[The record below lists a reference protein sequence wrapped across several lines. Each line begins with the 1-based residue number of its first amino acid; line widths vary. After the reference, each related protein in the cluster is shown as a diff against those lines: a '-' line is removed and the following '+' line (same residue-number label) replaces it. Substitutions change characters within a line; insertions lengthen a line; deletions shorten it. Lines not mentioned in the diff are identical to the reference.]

1 MKCRSCGFE
10 IAEKAIVC
18 YRCGTP
24 TAELAPR
31 PAARPA
37 RSRWVAP
44 AIAVVLALLALWL
57 VPRTAPGSLERVAI
71 WCTVASLAAVAVLLV
86 LRRARRG

>member
-10 IAEKAIVC
+10 IADKAIVC

-24 TAELAPR
+24 TADPAPR

-44 AIAVVLALLALWL
+44 AIAVVLALLAMWF
-57 VPRTAPGSLERVAI
+57 VPRTAHGSLERVAI
-71 WCTVASLAAVAVLLV
+71 WCTAAGLAVVAVLLV
-86 LRRARRG
+86 LWRARRR